1 MRCRRDQSP
10 RSLGALAG
18 AWAICKEGGVNRPLL
33 FFRASRWLGL
43 ALGLGLTLCFAL
55 LGIVLTPWLGE
66 GYASLVFVVGI
77 AAVGAL
83 YGLLPALISAAIGAL
98 LFDFFISEPVFEFT
112 LTRTTDLAP
121 PLVFTAC
128 ALISGWLSG
137 RLRDEATRANSYNLQ
152 LESLLDVSRQL
163 QRAASDEEVWRVV
176 LASAQGAGLGLYRA
190 VEGRMV
196 PVSGSPGDAA
206 WCEIAQAACRG
217 TQEWLARDGL
227 IGLRLLAGAH
237 VVGAM
242 VVAQGRADIGFLLAC
257 GRMAALAL
265 ERINLTMQLSE
276 VHAVAR
282 TEELKTA
289 LLASVSHD
297 LRTPLTTIS
306 TSAASLLAFGEHFDG
321 ETSRELLKGIVDESS
336 RLNHLTTNLLQMTRL
351 QAGDQGLCGAILPVA
366 ETLQAVVGRMR
377 QMAGARAM
385 MLCAPPQELLVRA
398 DTALFD
404 LALTNVLQNAVY
416 YSPDSSTIAVDCSAQ
431 GGDCVIA
438 ITDEGVGIAPD
449 QQQRV
454 FERFYRVERGGR
466 GPRGSGLGL
475 AIARGFVQ
483 ASGGTIA
490 LVSPV
495 REARGTTVIIRLPL
509 VEATEFP
516 HEAMDDG

>member
-1 MRCRRDQSP
+1 MD
-10 RSLGALAG
+10 
-18 AWAICKEGGVNRPLL
+18 RPLL
-33 FFRASRWLGL
+33 FFPASRWLGL
-43 ALGLGLTLCFAL
+43 ALSLGLTLCFAL

-83 YGLLPALISAAIGAL
+83 YGLLPALVSAAIGAL
-98 LFDFFISEPVFEFT
+98 IFDFFVSEPVFEFT
-112 LTRTTDLAP
+112 FTRTTDLAP

-137 RLRDEATRANSYNLQ
+137 RLRDEATRASRYNLQ

-176 LASAQGAGLGLYRA
+176 LSPVRGGRLGLYRA
-190 VEGRMV
+190 VEGRMAPV
-196 PVSGSPGDAA
+196 PGSPDDAV
-206 WCEIAQAACRG
+206 WREIAQAACRG
-217 TQEWLARDGL
+217 DQEWVAREGL

-237 VVGAM
+237 AVGAM
-242 VVAQGRADIGFLLAC
+242 VVAQGEADIGFLLAC

-265 ERINLTMQLSE
+265 ERIDLALQLSE
-276 VHAVAR
+276 VHAAAR

-306 TSAASLLAFGEHFDG
+306 TSAASLLAFGPQFDS
-321 ETSRELLKGIVDESS
+321 ETSRELLKGIVDEAS

-351 QAGDQGLCGAILPVA
+351 QAGEQKLHVSLLPVA
-366 ETLQAVVGRMR
+366 ETVHAVVGRL
-377 QMAGARAM
+377 RAM
-385 MLCAPPQELLVRA
+385 VGRRRVEIIAPPQELLIHA

-416 YSPDSSTIAVDCSAQ
+416 YSPDGTTIRVDCSAQ
-431 GGDCVIA
+431 GSDCVIA
-438 ITDEGVGIAPD
+438 ITDQGVGIPLD
-449 QQQRV
+449 QQERV
-454 FERFYRVERGGR
+454 FERFYRVERGR
-466 GPRGSGLGL
+466 RGSGLGL
-475 AIARGFVQ
+475 PIARGFVE

-490 LVSPV
+490 LDSPV
-495 REARGTTVIIRLPL
+495 SEGRGTCVTIRLPL
-509 VEATEFP
+509 VEPAAIQHGAVDE
-516 HEAMDDG
+516 GL